1 MRFEYTDGCN
11 KDFISLCNLLDKY
24 LDELCGGEENRLEYI
39 QYNKLNDIHDVIIA
53 YDGDIPVGSAS
64 FKRYDEEIAEVKR
77 VFVKEEYRGRG
88 ISKNIMKLLE
98 QYTKN
103 KGFSYL
109 ILESGVK
116 LEKAHGLYK
125 SMGYKIIPN
134 YGQYIGMTE
143 SICMKKKL

>member
-24 LDELCGGEENRLEYI
+24 LDKLCGGEENRSEYI

-53 YDGDIPVGSAS
+53 YDEDIPVGSAS

-98 QYTKN
+98 QYAKN
-103 KGFSYL
+103 KGFLYL

-125 SMGYKIIPN
+125 LMGYKIIPN